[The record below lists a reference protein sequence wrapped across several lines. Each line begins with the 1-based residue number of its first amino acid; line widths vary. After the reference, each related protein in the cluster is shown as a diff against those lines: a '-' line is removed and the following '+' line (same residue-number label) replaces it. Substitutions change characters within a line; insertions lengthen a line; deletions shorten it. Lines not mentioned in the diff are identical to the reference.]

1 MKKIIIIFAVL
12 ALGIVI
18 LLGGARY
25 FMHEKTPLAPTPS
38 SGPTPTLTT
47 EQPVTT
53 KSTPP
58 CTAITIKNPKDND
71 KLGTTLIVKVI
82 VDNTGQCH
90 WTVFEAQAG
99 TVVITDGLGKII
111 GKGILTTQEEW
122 TKATPT
128 TYTAT
133 ITLSKASTSGG
144 TLTITEEN
152 PSGKPNAQ
160 KYTIPVSF

>member
-1 MKKIIIIFAVL
+1 MKKIITIFAVL
-12 ALGIVI
+12 AFGIVL

-25 FMHEKTPLAPTPS
+25 LMNEKTPIAPTPT

-53 KSTPP
+53 KATPP
-58 CTAITIKNPKDND
+58 CSAISIKNPKDND
-71 KLGTTLIVKVI
+71 KLSKTLMVKVVI
-82 VDNTGQCH
+82 DNRGQCH

-99 TVVITDGLGKII
+99 TVVITDGLGKIV
-111 GKGILTTQEEW
+111 GKGILSTQEGW